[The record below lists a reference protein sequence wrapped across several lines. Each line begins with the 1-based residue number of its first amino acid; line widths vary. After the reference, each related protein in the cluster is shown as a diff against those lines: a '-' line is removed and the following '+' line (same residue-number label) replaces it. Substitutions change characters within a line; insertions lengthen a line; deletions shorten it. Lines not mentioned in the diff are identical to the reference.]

1 MIDEL
6 ETVRVKG
13 WAESS
18 HTSKEM
24 SLKLILRPLER
35 FLIKIGCRVSS
46 LLILSPF
53 FSGIFKALCRV
64 E

>member
-1 MIDEL
+1 MVNGL

-13 WAESS
+13 GAESS

-35 FLIKIGCRVSS
+35 FMIKKIGCRVSP
-46 LLILSPF
+46 LLILSPCF
-53 FSGIFKALCRV
+53 GIFKALCRV